1 MTQNATRPRYAGS
14 ESSPIDVSPAL
25 LPHRVPRRCFD
36 VGHDVGNALE
46 KEGFCFQKSRSLRRF
61 LMMEVIN
68 CKSPPKKATASERNG
83 FQVNL

>member
-36 VGHDVGNALE
+36 VGHGVGNALE
-46 KEGFCFQKSRSLRRF
+46 KRVLVFKKKSF
-61 LMMEVIN
+61 LKVIFDDGGN
-68 CKSPPKKATASERNG
+68 
-83 FQVNL
+83 